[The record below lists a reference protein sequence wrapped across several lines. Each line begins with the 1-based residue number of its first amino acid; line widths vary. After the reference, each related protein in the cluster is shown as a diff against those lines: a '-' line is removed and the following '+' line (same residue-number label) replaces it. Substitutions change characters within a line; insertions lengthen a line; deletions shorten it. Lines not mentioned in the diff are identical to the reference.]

1 LDPPIHEIFLRAFGA
16 RSDWGVSYAW
26 AMHAIYLD
34 PETAGRLDLIAARV
48 GRSRESIVKEAIEEY
63 IEDLEDGLLALDRLN
78 KPGRIFTSE
87 EVKRAL

>member
-1 LDPPIHEIFLRAFGA
+1 M
-16 RSDWGVSYAW
+16 Y
-26 AMHAIYLD
+26 AIYLD

-63 IEDLEDGLLALDRLN
+63 TEDLEGGLLALDRLN
-78 KPGRIFTSE
+78 KPERIFTSE